1 MMMRRGCGRRTCPS
15 WTTSALRYEMPGR
28 SWIAVRPG
36 AHADLKSAVEHNPEV
51 AKALRTMQ
59 GQPRTAVLVSGIR
72 QEERIRQDP
81 NLQAE
86 RLVKVW
92 NGLEADH
99 LRLKG
104 WEHDEARGKVET
116 RMKAFIA
123 DLKRDPQLESILR
136 NRQQQLGVSR
146 GSRLDQ
152 VMRERDI
159 DRAMTQSI
167 RQTRGLGR
175 SI

>member
-1 MMMRRGCGRRTCPS
+1 
-15 WTTSALRYEMPGR
+15 
-28 SWIAVRPG
+28 
-36 AHADLKSAVEHNPEV
+36 V
-51 AKALRTMQ
+51 ATALRTMQ
-59 GQPRTAVLVSGIR
+59 GQPRAALLVSGIR

-81 NLQAE
+81 NRQAE

-92 NGLEADH
+92 SGLEAEH

-104 WEHDEARGKVET
+104 WEHDEGRRKVET
-116 RMKAFIA
+116 CMKAFVA

-136 NRQQQLGVSR
+136 NRQQELGVSR

-152 VMRERDI
+152 VVRERDI

-175 SI
+175 SM